1 MSSDVGVGLITAGGA
16 LAGVVLGGVRQEI
29 RDARRAKRKAGKVRR
44 VALDDI
50 DNAAEAI
57 GDVRLNLEQER
68 PWPVGGDDQNRED
81 REWPAGW
88 EQAAW
93 TQSWIGYRDL
103 LVDGL
108 GATDFST
115 VARAFGSLIQFEKGL
130 AAGKRPFVGPD
141 RDLVE
146 RVDSRLGRAREILAQ
161 TDTAA

>member
-68 PWPVGGDDQNRED
+68 PWLN
-81 REWPAGW
+81 
-88 EQAAW
+88 
-93 TQSWIGYRDL
+93 
-103 LVDGL
+103 
-108 GATDFST
+108 
-115 VARAFGSLIQFEKGL
+115 
-130 AAGKRPFVGPD
+130 
-141 RDLVE
+141 
-146 RVDSRLGRAREILAQ
+146 
-161 TDTAA
+161 